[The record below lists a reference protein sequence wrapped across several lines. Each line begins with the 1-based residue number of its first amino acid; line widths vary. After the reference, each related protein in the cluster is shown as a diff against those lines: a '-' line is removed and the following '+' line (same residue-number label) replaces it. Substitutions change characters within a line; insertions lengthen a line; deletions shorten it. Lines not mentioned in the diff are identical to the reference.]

1 MDNSIYLFDEAEEAY
16 KKFLKSSKGFL
27 GLKKRSNLKSFIEIQ
42 KKENAYNSV
51 HLGIKE
57 VPLDKIIGSVEKY
70 TDFDKNFAPK
80 NNVVKQR
87 WINIY
92 VGYIGESMLPPVIL
106 YKIKDNYYVYDGNH
120 RISVAKFLNFASI
133 EAEVE
138 EFLPS
143 KNSTDEIIYRESMI
157 FEKETGIENVVLSN
171 PLRYKHLKNEIENYM
186 KFIHKKRRIEVN
198 YRKAA
203 EDWNKNIFIPAKIL
217 IEKNDILKNF
227 PDNNI
232 NDTVLFVLDHKYFLS
247 ENKGKNVGYLFSII
261 DYINFIKTNENGN
274 LMNKFEIN
282 GKEAEKA
289 VSSLEKIDNEIIHSI
304 EEIRI
309 DRELS
314 KLTGTNFGYNK
325 ILYREMEKYKNIQE
339 WHKKEYK
346 KITDCFIEKLD
357 KLPEKY
363 SSYKEYFDENEIF
376 KFIFEYGNL
385 KNIYEYENKE
395 TVVLNYIIEVFLPV
409 ISILDKE
416 NNEAYSSKKDFLN
429 KYIKI
434 QNGYFYLFKIEERLS
449 EEGKTVKYEKIIS
462 DRSLNTVF
470 FRDERGYYDIKG
482 ILLNQKYNEFLNNLK
497 SSESFLEIYE
507 KYGKIG
513 EYETFTKLFEM
524 LDILGE
530 EKFIKKIKNDLKKM
544 FKSDIIL
551 TDYKTKYVMYNYILN
566 KKKSAAEKTEDVFYD
581 YKKYS
586 FIDFY
591 ADILYFTKEN
601 ITVENDSE
609 NIDFDNVDFDI
620 DILDMELYYREKDW
634 QE

>member
-1 MDNSIYLFDEAEEAY
+1 MAKSE
-16 KKFLKSSKGFL
+16 KKVVRIIIVILISLLLLRLYASNPIFGIFLC
-27 GLKKRSNLKSFIEIQ
+27 
-42 KKENAYNSV
+42 
-51 HLGIKE
+51 
-57 VPLDKIIGSVEKY
+57 
-70 TDFDKNFAPK
+70 DFDKYEYHFIK
-80 NNVVKQR
+80 REKER
-87 WINIY
+87 
-92 VGYIGESMLPPVIL
+92 EL
-106 YKIKDNYYVYDGNH
+106 YFDYNEKIKSIIIDANKGTAKNTELL
-120 RISVAKFLNFASI
+120 RIEIYENDKPNLS
-133 EAEVE
+133 E
-138 EFLPS
+138 
-143 KNSTDEIIYRESMI
+143 TDEE
-157 FEKETGIENVVLSN
+157 EKE
-171 PLRYKHLKNEIENYM
+171 Y
-186 KFIHKKRRIEVN
+186 
-198 YRKAA
+198 
-203 EDWNKNIFIPAKIL
+203 
-217 IEKNDILKNF
+217 EKNDILKNF

-247 ENKGKNVGYLFSII
+247 ENKRKNVGYLFSII

-289 VSSLEKIDNEIIHSI
+289 LSSLEKIDNEIIHST

-309 DRELS
+309 DKELS
-314 KLTGTNFGYNK
+314 KLTGTNFRYNK
-325 ILYREMEKYKNIQE
+325 ILYRETGKYKNIQE

-363 SSYKEYFDENEIF
+363 SSYKEYFDENDIF

-429 KYIKI
+429 KYIKV

-530 EKFIKKIKNDLKKM
+530 EKFIKKIILGMDM
-544 FKSDIIL
+544 YFQGYVII
-551 TDYKTKYVMYNYILN
+551 
-566 KKKSAAEKTEDVFYD
+566 
-581 YKKYS
+581 
-586 FIDFY
+586 
-591 ADILYFTKEN
+591 
-601 ITVENDSE
+601 
-609 NIDFDNVDFDI
+609 
-620 DILDMELYYREKDW
+620 
-634 QE
+634 

>member
-1 MDNSIYLFDEAEEAY
+1 M
-16 KKFLKSSKGFL
+16 
-27 GLKKRSNLKSFIEIQ
+27 
-42 KKENAYNSV
+42 
-51 HLGIKE
+51 
-57 VPLDKIIGSVEKY
+57 
-70 TDFDKNFAPK
+70 
-80 NNVVKQR
+80 
-87 WINIY
+87 
-92 VGYIGESMLPPVIL
+92 
-106 YKIKDNYYVYDGNH
+106 
-120 RISVAKFLNFASI
+120 
-133 EAEVE
+133 
-138 EFLPS
+138 
-143 KNSTDEIIYRESMI
+143 
-157 FEKETGIENVVLSN
+157 
-171 PLRYKHLKNEIENYM
+171 
-186 KFIHKKRRIEVN
+186 
-198 YRKAA
+198 
-203 EDWNKNIFIPAKIL
+203 
-217 IEKNDILKNF
+217 
-227 PDNNI
+227 
-232 NDTVLFVLDHKYFLS
+232 
-247 ENKGKNVGYLFSII
+247 
-261 DYINFIKTNENGN
+261 
-274 LMNKFEIN
+274 
-282 GKEAEKA
+282 
-289 VSSLEKIDNEIIHSI
+289 
-304 EEIRI
+304 
-309 DRELS
+309 
-314 KLTGTNFGYNK
+314 
-325 ILYREMEKYKNIQE
+325 
-339 WHKKEYK
+339 
-346 KITDCFIEKLD
+346 D

-429 KYIKI
+429 KYIKV

-609 NIDFDNVDFDI
+609 NIDFDNIDFDI

>member
-1 MDNSIYLFDEAEEAY
+1 
-16 KKFLKSSKGFL
+16 
-27 GLKKRSNLKSFIEIQ
+27 
-42 KKENAYNSV
+42 
-51 HLGIKE
+51 
-57 VPLDKIIGSVEKY
+57 
-70 TDFDKNFAPK
+70 
-80 NNVVKQR
+80 
-87 WINIY
+87 
-92 VGYIGESMLPPVIL
+92 
-106 YKIKDNYYVYDGNH
+106 
-120 RISVAKFLNFASI
+120 
-133 EAEVE
+133 
-138 EFLPS
+138 
-143 KNSTDEIIYRESMI
+143 
-157 FEKETGIENVVLSN
+157 
-171 PLRYKHLKNEIENYM
+171 M
-186 KFIHKKRRIEVN
+186 KFIYKKRRIEVN

-203 EDWNKNIFIPAKIL
+203 EDWNKNIFVPAKIL

-247 ENKGKNVGYLFSII
+247 ENKGKNVGYLFSLI

-289 VSSLEKIDNEIIHSI
+289 LSNLEKIDNEIIHSI

-309 DRELS
+309 DKELS

-325 ILYREMEKYKNIQE
+325 ILYRETEKYKNIQE
-339 WHKKEYK
+339 WYKKEYK
-346 KITDCFIEKLD
+346 KVTDCFIEKLD

-363 SSYKEYFDENEIF
+363 SRYKEYFDENEIF
-376 KFIFEYGNL
+376 KFIFEYGNF

-416 NNEAYSSKKDFLN
+416 NDEAYSSKKDFLN
-429 KYIKI
+429 KYIKV
-434 QNGYFYLFKIEERLS
+434 QNGYFYLFKIEKRLS
-449 EEGKTVKYEKIIS
+449 EEGKTTKYEKIIS

-566 KKKSAAEKTEDVFYD
+566 KKKSAAEKMEDVFYD

-609 NIDFDNVDFDI
+609 NIDFDNIDFDI